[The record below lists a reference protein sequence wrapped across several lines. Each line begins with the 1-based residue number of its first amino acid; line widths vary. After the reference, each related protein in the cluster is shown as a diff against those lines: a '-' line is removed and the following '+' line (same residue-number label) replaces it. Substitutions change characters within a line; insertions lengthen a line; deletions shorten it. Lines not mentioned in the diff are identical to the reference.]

1 MSMKKM
7 SKTYYGY
14 KLKSMNNSYELAL
27 YKMNSYTRPSNQI
40 YNSTYYDVELRWYVK
55 KETMIKKL
63 LDMGFTPREIEN
75 APKNY
80 Y

>member
-1 MSMKKM
+1 MKR
-7 SKTYYGY
+7 TYYGY
-14 KLKSMNNSYELAL
+14 KLKSMNNSYELEL

-40 YNSTYYDVELRWYVK
+40 YNSTYHDIELRWYVK

-63 LDMGFTPREIEN
+63 LEMGFTRKEIEN

>member
-1 MSMKKM
+1 MKR
-7 SKTYYGY
+7 TYYGY

-27 YKMNSYTRPSNQI
+27 YKINSYTRPSSQVYNTI
-40 YNSTYYDVELRWYVK
+40 YSIIEQRWYVK
-55 KETMIKKL
+55 EETMIKKL
-63 LDMGFTPREIEN
+63 LEMGFTRREIDN